1 MRTYVERGPSAATS
15 ARRRGGR
22 EDNAVHKIWGYAA
35 LLLLAGAL
43 PARAARC
50 PSLADI
56 QLAAEQACRQVQFT
70 CMPQLKCDVPPEPQ
84 IVCAPRHCRV
94 KAGVEVCRGCMVVRP
109 LPTP

>member
-1 MRTYVERGPSAATS
+1 M
-15 ARRRGGR
+15 
-22 EDNAVHKIWGYAA
+22 HKIWGYAA

-70 CMPQLKCDVPPEPQ
+70 CMPQLKCEVPPEPQ